1 VQFLAEQLM
10 KNAIVPPGFREDGA
24 KPCCFAGCKR
34 PVISCELQRFR
45 GWRLSRIKALE
56 SDVPADR

>member
-1 VQFLAEQLM
+1 VKFLAEQLM

-34 PVISCELQRFR
+34 PDISCELQRPEA
-45 GWRLSRIKALE
+45 GASPESR
-56 SDVPADR
+56 R